1 MGDKVMIHW
10 QIPPTSFPLADVR
23 RSLPDS
29 RRAFKLG
36 AVDHGHYADN
46 CVEIDMIEECAGR
59 RAAEGSPS
67 SSCGGRRDGQIIPQT
82 LANACDHA
90 GILALCDL
98 IAAHHVIP
106 RDDLA
111 SFGID
116 VLLIQL
122 IARFS
127 G

>member
-1 MGDKVMIHW
+1 M
-10 QIPPTSFPLADVR
+10 
-23 RSLPDS
+23 
-29 RRAFKLG
+29 
-36 AVDHGHYADN
+36 
-46 CVEIDMIEECAGR
+46 
-59 RAAEGSPS
+59 
-67 SSCGGRRDGQIIPQT
+67 PQT

-116 VLLIQL
+116 VLLFQL